1 MVNIYKGVFV
11 LKGILMLFATV
22 FLLAACSSD
31 EEEKV
36 VEKEEVAEEVITEE
50 VAEETNTEEVASW
63 QDKVTEIA
71 SLDGT
76 TGEKFDAI
84 SLYAMDYPVTEEEM
98 NTFLEDIIKEYQAG
112 NYLADLENDEY
123 MLTNLF
129 KSQAVDEFF
138 SEDDVNAKQSFAF
151 DFWQNSKYTYRGV
164 DAVDGDEVKFN
175 ETQMEKWLLELK

>member
-1 MVNIYKGVFV
+1 MKK
-11 LKGILMLFATV
+11 LLFTLSLV
-22 FLLAACSSD
+22 FLLTACGE

-36 VEKEEVAEEVITEE
+36 VVKEPVVEEVPTEE
-50 VAEETNTEEVASW
+50 VATW

-71 SLDGT
+71 SSDGT

-98 NTFLEDIIKEYQAG
+98 NTFVEDIIKEYQAG
-112 NYLADLENDEY
+112 NYLADLENHEY
-123 MLTNLF
+123 MITNLF

-138 SEDDVNAKQSFAF
+138 NEDDINAKQSFAF

-164 DAVDGDEVKFN
+164 DAVDSEEVKFN
-175 ETQMEKWLLELK
+175 ENQMDKWLLELK